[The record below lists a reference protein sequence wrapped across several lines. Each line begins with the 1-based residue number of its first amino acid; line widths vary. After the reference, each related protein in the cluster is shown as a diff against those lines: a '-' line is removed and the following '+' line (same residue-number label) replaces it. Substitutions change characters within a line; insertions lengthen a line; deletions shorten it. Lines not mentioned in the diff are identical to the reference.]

1 MTSNDEATKDGR
13 MMKAKGGPLLHD
25 YTAMDITCAGADKR
39 QLEDSPLNT
48 PDKGAPTET
57 NKEASFESIMMA
69 ITRLNSRF
77 DKQESGLEEVKSK
90 IRENST
96 TICSLAKTL
105 EFNAA
110 EIKECKTKAAVLE
123 EKVTSLIK
131 EKCDLK
137 KEVTLQEAHSRR
149 WNLRSKGMKEK
160 MNENIREDVIDL
172 LKKVA
177 PRMAGRMDGIVDVV
191 HRVGKKE
198 EKWTRSVIIRFVK
211 RKDRDDIW
219 DLTKNSAV
227 CKEAR
232 VVFTEDLS
240 EAVKQAREV
249 LWRRIDEAR
258 KAGKRAYFR
267 GPYGY
272 RR

>member
-48 PDKGAPTET
+48 PDKGAPTEKRVKP

-69 ITRLNSRF
+69 ITHLNSRF

-96 TICSLAKTL
+96 MICSLAKTL

-110 EIKECKTKAAVLE
+110 EIKECKTKAPVLE

-131 EKCDLK
+131 ENCDLK
-137 KEVTLQEAHSRR
+137 KKVTPA
-149 WNLRSKGMKEK
+149 
-160 MNENIREDVIDL
+160 
-172 LKKVA
+172 VA
-177 PRMAGRMDGIVDVV
+177 GI
-191 HRVGKKE
+191 
-198 EKWTRSVIIRFVK
+198 
-211 RKDRDDIW
+211 
-219 DLTKNSAV
+219 
-227 CKEAR
+227 
-232 VVFTEDLS
+232 
-240 EAVKQAREV
+240 
-249 LWRRIDEAR
+249 
-258 KAGKRAYFR
+258 
-267 GPYGY
+267 
-272 RR
+272 